1 MSLFPRTLEHMKAL
15 AARTQLEIAVA
26 NHPYN
31 QVLASTAEQAL
42 LFLPELRAGAV
53 SRARCSYYLW
63 WYRRV

>member
-42 LFLPELRAGAV
+42 LFLPEL
-53 SRARCSYYLW
+53 
-63 WYRRV
+63 